1 MEHGTG
7 LLMKLGE
14 NKEETK
20 ERFRWQ
26 KWMAIILLVAV
37 TAYLIKLINVQPEED
52 YKKSGQFTDTEIAV
66 AAVAATQGNFPVYL
80 TGLGTVTALRTVTVR
95 SRVDGELIRVAFKE
109 GQMVHEGDLLAE
121 IDPRAFHVQLMQA
134 EGQLLRDM
142 ALLNNAETDL
152 VRYKTLLEQDSIAAQ
167 QTITQESL
175 VKQYK
180 GTVAMDRGL
189 VADAKLQL
197 SYARITAP
205 ITGRLGLRLVDQG
218 NIVHAS
224 DANGLAVITQ
234 IQPIAVVFTLPED
247 NLQAVM
253 KQFHS
258 GESLPIEAYDRSG
271 KIKLA
276 EGQLLAV
283 DNQIDINTGTVKLKG
298 QFANEDGALFSNQFV
313 NIRMLMDTLR
323 SVMII
328 PTAAIQR
335 GVIGTFVYVVKED
348 QTVSVRP
355 LTLGPTEDEKIA
367 VLEGLQPDELVVVDG
382 ADKLRENMKVKLI
395 TREPAPSSDEASSL
409 LGNKIHQDKDRKS
422 GDYG

>member
-1 MEHGTG
+1 
-7 LLMKLGE
+7 MKLGE

-20 ERFRWQ
+20 GKFRWQ
-26 KWMAIILLVAV
+26 KWMAIALLIAVA
-37 TAYLIKLINVQPEED
+37 AYLVKLISVLPEED
-52 YKKSGQFTDTEIAV
+52 YKKSDQFTDPDIAV
-66 AAVAATQGNFPVYL
+66 AAVAATQGDFPVYL
-80 TGLGTVTALRTVTVR
+80 TGLGTVTPLRTVTVR

-109 GQMVHEGDLLAE
+109 GQMVHAGELLAE
-121 IDPRAFHVQLMQA
+121 IDPRAFQAQLMQA
-134 EGQLLRDM
+134 EGQLLRDT
-142 ALLNNAETDL
+142 ALLNNAEADL

-313 NIRMLMDTLR
+313 NVKMKMDTLH
-323 SVMII
+323 SVTII

-335 GVIGTFVYVVKED
+335 GVIGTFVYVVKKD

-355 LTLGPTEDEKIA
+355 LTLGPTEGEKTA
-367 VLEGLQPDELVVVDG
+367 VLEGLQPTEWVVVDG
-382 ADKLRENMKVKLI
+382 ADKLRESMKVKLI
-395 TREPAPSSDEASSL
+395 TREPVLSSDETSSL
-409 LGNKIHQDKDRKS
+409 FGKKTQQDKDQRS
-422 GDYG
+422 GNPE

>member
-1 MEHGTG
+1 ME
-7 LLMKLGE
+7 LNYKMKLGE
-14 NKEETK
+14 NKAETK
-20 ERFRWQ
+20 NKVRWQ
-26 KWMAIILLVAV
+26 TRIAIILLIIA
-37 TAYLIKLINVQPEED
+37 AIYLIKLISARPEQG
-52 YKKSGQFTDTEIAV
+52 YNKSGEFTEPVIAV
-66 AAVAATQGNFPVYL
+66 VAEVATQGDFPVYL
-80 TGLGTVTALRTVTVR
+80 SGLGTVTALRTVTVR

-109 GQMVHEGDLLAE
+109 GQMVHAGELLAE
-121 IDPRAFHVQLMQA
+121 IDPRAFQVQLMQA
-134 EGQLLRDM
+134 EGQLLRDA
-142 ALLNNAETDL
+142 ALLKNAETDL

-167 QTITQESL
+167 QAVTQESL

-189 VADAKLQL
+189 VANAKLQL

-247 NLQAVM
+247 NLEAVM

-258 GESLPIEAYDRSG
+258 GKSLPIEVYDRSG
-271 KIKLA
+271 DSKLA
-276 EGQLLAV
+276 QGQLLAV
-283 DNQIDINTGTVKLKG
+283 DNQIDTNTGTVKLKG
-298 QFANEDGALFSNQFV
+298 QFANEDNALFSNQFV
-313 NIRMLMDTLR
+313 NIKMKMETLR
-323 SVMII
+323 SVTII

-335 GVIGTFVYVVKED
+335 GIIGTFVYVVKAD

-355 LTLGPTEDEKIA
+355 LTLGPAESEKTA
-367 VLEGLQPDELVVVDG
+367 VLEGLQPDERVVVDG

-395 TREPAPSSDEASSL
+395 TRERAPASDEAPSL
-409 LGNKIHQDKDRKS
+409 PDKITHQDKDQKS
-422 GDYG
+422 SN